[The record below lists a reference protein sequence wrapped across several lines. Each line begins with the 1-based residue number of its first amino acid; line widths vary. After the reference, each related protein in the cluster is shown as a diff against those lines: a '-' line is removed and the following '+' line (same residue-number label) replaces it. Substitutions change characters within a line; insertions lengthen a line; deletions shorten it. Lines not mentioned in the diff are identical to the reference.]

1 MGVRPEG
8 EAIKKAVQW
17 VGEERKAN
25 PDRDLNQLVEE
36 ASRKYDLSPADAD
49 FLFRMVHAE

>member
-1 MGVRPEG
+1 MGVQPEG
-8 EAIKKAVQW
+8 EAIRKAVQW

-25 PDRDLNQLVEE
+25 PGRDLNRLVEE

-49 FLFRMVHAE
+49 FLFRMVHSK